1 MEHKGIEYFQN
12 KGRELG
18 YKDEELRSYVKEQC
32 DIERDERER
41 ERQANKEARESEE
54 RRRNKEIEHEQKKG
68 SMIRKPENLKKDEEI
83 KR

>member
-1 MEHKGIEYFQN
+1 MEHGGIEYFQN

-41 ERQANKEARESEE
+41 ERS
-54 RRRNKEIEHEQKKG
+54 
-68 SMIRKPENLKKDEEI
+68 KPENLKKDEEI